1 MTRKRLPAAAAAT
14 LAALLAGILPIVLES
29 SPAHATLTSAP
40 PFSGPGA
47 QLCYFDDQLQPY
59 AIDGGQDAV
68 QAQTTGIWATSHSG
82 AYYGTLQAAV
92 PNGSTIQTFDIC
104 YNWRLGYWY
113 MINNGNGL
121 FVSAEIEYAGGQS
134 GMLRARSEQVGAWEQ
149 FSIACRGN
157 LLTIQSKANG
167 KYVSTELAYPAPYTD
182 ELRARATVVGTWEQY
197 RDNDQI
203 CSTAIP

>member
-1 MTRKRLPAAAAAT
+1 V
-14 LAALLAGILPIVLES
+14 ILPIVLES

-40 PFSGPGA
+40 PSSGPGA

-68 QAQTTGIWATSHSG
+68 QAQTTGTWASRNGG

-92 PNGSTIQTFDIC
+92 PNGSAVQSFDLC
-104 YNWRLGYWY
+104 YNWRQGYWY

-121 FVSAEIEYAGGQS
+121 FVSAEIEYAGSQNGV
-134 GMLRARSEQVGAWEQ
+134 LRARSEQVGGWEQ
-149 FSIACRGN
+149 FSFACKGN

-167 KYVSTELAYPAPYTD
+167 KYVSTELRYPAPDTD
-182 ELRARATVVGTWEQY
+182 ELRARAAVAGPWEQY
-197 RDNDQI
+197 RDTDQI

>member
-40 PFSGPGA
+40 PTSGPGA

-68 QAQTTGIWATSHSG
+68 QAQTTGTWATSQGG

-92 PNGSTIQTFDIC
+92 PTGSTLQSFDLC
-104 YNWRLGYWY
+104 YNWRAGYWFI
-113 MINNGNGL
+113 INNGNGL
-121 FVSAEIEYAGGQS
+121 FVSAEVRYPGGQN
-134 GMLRARSEQVGAWEQ
+134 GVLRARSEQVGAWEQ
-149 FSIACRGN
+149 FSLACKGN

-167 KYVSTELAYPAPYTD
+167 KYVSTELGYPAPYTD
-182 ELRARATVVGTWEQY
+182 ELRARATVVGPWEQY
-197 RDNDQI
+197 RDNDQL